1 MCWVL
6 QNENGPEKRRGKK
19 RLKRRINVFKERIVI
34 KLQDEG
40 EDKKLEDGRDL
51 DELTELSYELR
62 NVSVSKGKKK
72 TKKKKKKLTK
82 KDSPKEYE
90 EIGVLTGSGL

>member
-1 MCWVL
+1 ML

-51 DELTELSYELR
+51 DELTELSDELR
-62 NVSVSKGKKK
+62 NIPVSKEKKKKKTKK
-72 TKKKKKKLTK
+72 TKKKKKGK
-82 KDSPKEYE
+82 
-90 EIGVLTGSGL
+90 